1 MSLGSRSWSKLED
14 ALQAR
19 DAHRAAAAQ
28 TRQRQLR
35 VAAASGVS
43 VVDCSGLSSQEE
55 QSRMGRSLTESRRGA
70 TLYSAS
76 WPRGRPPE
84 RSAQRCGGRLPP
96 SDPVEP
102 RATSRRVLSP
112 PPPPSS
118 PSPPPPSPSPPPPS
132 LSPRPP
138 QQLGGLSYRGFP
150 ARLVVSLAQRP
161 QLHGLI
167 PDPARQRRR
176 RPRHRGSAE
185 GAHCA
190 HERNLRSCCLTH
202 TRVQLCVW
210 N

>member
-1 MSLGSRSWSKLED
+1 MGSSLP
-14 ALQAR
+14 
-19 DAHRAAAAQ
+19 
-28 TRQRQLR
+28 
-35 VAAASGVS
+35 
-43 VVDCSGLSSQEE
+43 
-55 QSRMGRSLTESRRGA
+55 ESRRGA

-150 ARLVVSLAQRP
+150 ARHPGGVARP
-161 QLHGLI
+161 AAAA
-167 PDPARQRRR
+167 ARPH
-176 RPRHRGSAE
+176 PRSRAATATPTAPSGQCRGSALRARKE
-185 GAHCA
+185 SEELLFNAHTSPAMC
-190 HERNLRSCCLTH
+190 EELTGGPPV
-202 TRVQLCVW
+202 RWFVI
-210 N
+210 